1 MNAAFRAG
9 IVLPAVAMATVIAV
23 VYFDHDRSIA
33 SMPVAAAPASA
44 VASPAAADSRLAIQ
58 VAALQEEVAALKARQ
73 SQVGAPSAAQAPTQ
87 TESVEAER
95 ALEAERHRSYMEGV
109 AQSFAGERIDFGW
122 AGNTS
127 SRVAAAIDEDTVLRS
142 AAHEIEC
149 RERTCRLQIEDDGS
163 GRLSQ
168 RLSMMSL
175 RLMDVLPTAAAELVD
190 QGNGRNALVLYMS
203 SQPSVA
209 PPGPAK

>member
-1 MNAAFRAG
+1 MAA
-9 IVLPAVAMATVIAV
+9 VIAV
-23 VYFDHDRSIA
+23 IYFANERSTA
-33 SMPVAAAPASA
+33 EMPSAAI
-44 VASPAAADSRLAIQ
+44 SPAVVTSHAADDSRLAMQ
-58 VAALQEEVAALKARQ
+58 VAALQKEVAALKSR
-73 SQVGAPSAAQAPTQ
+73 SPQVGAPSSAQAPKQ
-87 TESVEAER
+87 IESVEAQRE
-95 ALEAERHRSYMEGV
+95 LEAERHHAYMEGV

-168 RLSMMSL
+168 RLTVMSL

-203 SQPSVA
+203 SQPSAA